1 MARFLAAAAAA
12 ATGVQVGSA
21 MVATRV
27 VVDQTGP
34 TSLALLRYAI
44 GFCCLLPV
52 VWLSAG
58 PVRFARRDVL
68 PMALLGITQ
77 FGILIALLNYGLRF
91 IPSARAALIF
101 ATFPLLT
108 MVLAAALGHERL
120 TLPKILGVL
129 LTIAGVGVALGEKA
143 LQGGGAQE
151 WVGELAV
158 FASALS
164 GAVCSV
170 LYRPYLRKYPALP
183 VSAFAM
189 LASVGF
195 LAILAAGEGFFA
207 SPPRFTPG
215 GWLAIVFIGL
225 SSGVGY
231 YLWLWALGH
240 APATQV
246 TVFLA
251 LSPITAAGLGALFLG
266 EAISGVS
273 AVGLACVALGLWLAH
288 WRAPAQN
295 GLDVIEHEIGN
306 EKARAVDV
314 PDVPGGVEQE
324 HLEDVTVAAGEPAPL
339 IVDGRAI
346 LAVALERVIQD
357 ALGRGG
363 HEAPE
368 LGIGAVDARVLGELG
383 RRVALRVE
391 ADREEDGVPPQTLLL
406 ELCLEI
412 LEGETG
418 QGAPEA
424 LRAGRVDEA
433 DD

>member
-1 MARFLAAAAAA
+1 
-12 ATGVQVGSA
+12 
-21 MVATRV
+21 
-27 VVDQTGP
+27 
-34 TSLALLRYAI
+34 
-44 GFCCLLPV
+44 
-52 VWLSAG
+52 
-58 PVRFARRDVL
+58 
-68 PMALLGITQ
+68 
-77 FGILIALLNYGLRF
+77 
-91 IPSARAALIF
+91 
-101 ATFPLLT
+101 

-225 SSGVGY
+225 SSSVGY

-288 WRAPAQN
+288 WRAPA
-295 GLDVIEHEIGN
+295 
-306 EKARAVDV
+306 
-314 PDVPGGVEQE
+314 P
-324 HLEDVTVAAGEPAPL
+324 
-339 IVDGRAI
+339 
-346 LAVALERVIQD
+346 
-357 ALGRGG
+357 
-363 HEAPE
+363 
-368 LGIGAVDARVLGELG
+368 
-383 RRVALRVE
+383 
-391 ADREEDGVPPQTLLL
+391 
-406 ELCLEI
+406 
-412 LEGETG
+412 
-418 QGAPEA
+418 
-424 LRAGRVDEA
+424 
-433 DD
+433 

>member
-1 MARFLAAAAAA
+1 MARLLAAAAAA

-21 MVATRV
+21 MVATRF

-34 TSLALLRYAI
+34 TSLALLRYVI

-68 PMALLGITQ
+68 PIALLGITQ

-108 MVLAAALGHERL
+108 MVLAVALGHERL
-120 TLPKILGVL
+120 TLPKSLGVL
-129 LTIAGVGVALGEKA
+129 LTIAGVGLALGEKA

-158 FASALS
+158 FASASS
-164 GAVCSV
+164 GAICSV

-195 LAILAAGEGFFA
+195 LAILAAGEGFFV

-251 LSPITAAGLGALFLG
+251 LSPVTAAALGALFLG

-288 WRAPAQN
+288 WRA
-295 GLDVIEHEIGN
+295 
-306 EKARAVDV
+306 RA
-314 PDVPGGVEQE
+314 P
-324 HLEDVTVAAGEPAPL
+324 
-339 IVDGRAI
+339 
-346 LAVALERVIQD
+346 
-357 ALGRGG
+357 
-363 HEAPE
+363 
-368 LGIGAVDARVLGELG
+368 
-383 RRVALRVE
+383 
-391 ADREEDGVPPQTLLL
+391 
-406 ELCLEI
+406 
-412 LEGETG
+412 
-418 QGAPEA
+418 
-424 LRAGRVDEA
+424 
-433 DD
+433 